1 MRPPLQFIF
10 QYPDHHGVDATQ
22 LLDECFFMSI
32 RNGRLAAFVKPKHI
46 FRGKAHGEV
55 IAQCT
60 GFLKELDV
68 PRMQDVVAS
77 TNKDFFHN
85 EMIYSFEIET

>member
-1 MRPPLQFIF
+1 
-10 QYPDHHGVDATQ
+10 
-22 LLDECFFMSI
+22 MSI
-32 RNGRLAAFVKPKHI
+32 RNGWLAAFVKPQHI
-46 FRGKAHGEV
+46 FRGKAHREV
-55 IAQCT
+55 ITQCT

>member
-1 MRPPLQFIF
+1 MRIGNGGL
-10 QYPDHHGVDATQ
+10 AT
-22 LLDECFFMSI
+22 
-32 RNGRLAAFVKPKHI
+32 FVEPQHI

-55 IAQCT
+55 IAQRA

-68 PRMQDVVAS
+68 PRMQDVVTS
-77 TNKDFFHN
+77 TDKDFFHN